1 MKGNSFVMYRSFYNN
16 FLKVKK
22 DFGNEKALAYIEA
35 ILNFGFTGE
44 TPDEDSILWAFGLET
59 MFNNIDA
66 SISRYERAEASGG
79 GRPGIAIEAEQIYEQ
94 MALHNTW
101 KEVAHALGIDE
112 DTLRKLRNNYNITER
127 SPRNYRKTEKPNSD
141 NFSVNSNQGPVKT
154 TSITQNSENR
164 KTEKSRTEKPNAS
177 VFGNTEVF
185 RSQIKTTTILETQNR
200 KTEKPRNR
208 TEIPKN
214 LNYNVNQNQ
223 NFNSNNNLVSC
234 AQNENS
240 DKNREEKKPNGI
252 RFFPDDEIKTEKIEK
267 CHEQKTESFSAFSD
281 TIIKTEKPKNSNTTF
296 SDNLEQKDD
305 DKNEPMTAEQIQW
318 LRDRGYNV

>member
-66 SISRYERAEASGG
+66 SISRYERAEANGG
-79 GRPGIAIEAEQIYEQ
+79 GRPGVAIKAEQIYEQ
-94 MALHNTW
+94 MALYNTW

-127 SPRNYRKTEKPNSD
+127 SPRNYRKTEKPNI
-141 NFSVNSNQGPVKT
+141 GL
-154 TSITQNSENR
+154 SENR
-164 KTEKSRTEKPNAS
+164 KTDEKD
-177 VFGNTEVF
+177 
-185 RSQIKTTTILETQNR
+185 R
-200 KTEKPRNR
+200 KA
-208 TEIPKN
+208 EIPKN
-214 LNYNVNQNQ
+214 LNYNVNQNF
-223 NFNSNNNLVSC
+223 NFNNNNNLVSY

-240 DKNREEKKPNGI
+240 DKNHEEKKPNGI
-252 RFFPDDEIKTEKIEK
+252 RFFPDDEVKTEKFEK
-267 CHEQKTESFSAFSD
+267 SHGQKTESFSVFSD
-281 TIIKTEKPKNSNTTF
+281 TIIKTEKTEKGHGQNSNHELSPQSNNSKVQVLLSQPILSRDEADFLLTH
-296 SDNLEQKDD
+296 SDLPLFIEDGKMYMEDTE
-305 DKNEPMTAEQIQW
+305 KEWII
-318 LRDRGYNV
+318 V